1 MSTCSRLE
9 PRATVSTV
17 NEVGAP
23 LSLLLVED
31 NPIEARAAVKG
42 LQHLSVPY
50 AVNVVDDGDAA
61 IAYLTNAENQ
71 RPDLVLLDLN
81 LPGRDGLDVLERVK
95 TDPDLRRIPVIVL
108 TTSSDDADV
117 RRSYDRGANAYL
129 NKPAELAGWKGLVE
143 RIEGFWFQ
151 AARLPQS

>member
-1 MSTCSRLE
+1 M
-9 PRATVSTV
+9 

-50 AVNVVDDGDAA
+50 DVTVVDDGDAA
-61 IAYLTNAENQ
+61 IAHLTTGEKR

-81 LPGRDGLDVLERVK
+81 LPGLDGLDVLERVK
-95 TDPDLRRIPVIVL
+95 TDPELRRIPIIVL
-108 TTSSDDADV
+108 TTSSDNADV
-117 RRSYDRGANAYL
+117 ARAYDRGANAYL
-129 NKPAELAGWKGLVE
+129 NKPADLSGWKGLVE

-151 AARLPQS
+151 AAKLPQS